1 MMRQLEYSGQFKR
14 DVKQAQRRGKD
25 MGKLKTLL
33 GLLIAGA
40 ELPECYVDHP
50 LKGDWRGFRDAH
62 IEPDWLL
69 LYKIEGNVV
78 RFERTGRH
86 TDLFER

>member
-1 MMRQLEYSGQFKR
+1 MRLAEYSGQFRR
-14 DVKQAQRRGKD
+14 DVKQAQKRGKD

-33 GLLIAGA
+33 ALLI
-40 ELPECYVDHP
+40 ESEVLPSVYLDHP
-50 LKGDWRGFRDAH
+50 LKGEWSGFRDAH

-69 LYKIEGNVV
+69 IYKISGDMV

-86 TDLFER
+86 TDLFE

>member
-1 MMRQLEYSGQFKR
+1 MRQPDYSGQFKR
-14 DVKQAQRRGKD
+14 DVKHAQKRGKD
-25 MGKLKTLL
+25 MAKLKTLL
-33 GLLIAGA
+33 GLLIDG
-40 ELPECYVDHP
+40 EPLPATYLDHP

-69 LYKIEGNVV
+69 IYKITDAVV

-86 TDLFER
+86 TDLFNE